1 MSFFKKNGVKLLYIY
16 SLILFLVAYGFYMA
30 DGYAREVKQDIRSSV
45 IRFHVIANSNT
56 PEDQLLKLNVRDAVL
71 SYMEPYLEESTSI
84 EHSREIVIE
93 HMQQITQVAATII
106 ANWDKPYSATT
117 KLSMEEFPTKVYG
130 DIALPKGTYESC
142 RIIIGEGKGENWW
155 CVMYP
160 PLCYVDAATGILPDE
175 SKEALQGSLTKK
187 EYEIIQ
193 FEADKPYEIR
203 FKLLE
208 WLGN

>member
-1 MSFFKKNGVKLLYIY
+1 
-16 SLILFLVAYGFYMA
+16 
-30 DGYAREVKQDIRSSV
+30 
-45 IRFHVIANSNT
+45 
-56 PEDQLLKLNVRDAVL
+56 
-71 SYMEPYLEESTSI
+71 
-84 EHSREIVIE
+84 
-93 HMQQITQVAATII
+93 
-106 ANWDKPYSATT
+106 
-117 KLSMEEFPTKVYG
+117 
-130 DIALPKGTYESC
+130 
-142 RIIIGEGKGENWW
+142 
-155 CVMYP
+155 MYP